1 MNIRRS
7 FVMGLG
13 VPLLAVGLA
22 GCASKAPQE
31 KSAAD
36 AMSAQRSAS
45 TVNDPRACYDE
56 FGHRRAD
63 APYGFCQNQPQYYV
77 VEERRP
83 SPSEQA
89 TTTATQ
95 PAQPVTDSEP
105 AQSISNTEP
114 VRSVVRPTAR
124 PQPLPRPDI
133 GVMRLP
139 VPVGGGMGV
148 LR

>member
-1 MNIRRS
+1 MEIRRS
-7 FVMGLG
+7 FVSVLAMQ
-13 VPLLAVGLA
+13 LLAVGVV

-36 AMSAQRSAS
+36 AMRTQHSAN
-45 TVNDPRACYDE
+45 TVNDPRACYDD
-56 FGHRRAD
+56 FGYRRAD

-83 SPSEQA
+83 VPSEQA
-89 TTTATQ
+89 TTTATR
-95 PAQPVTDSEP
+95 PAQPITSSEP
-105 AQSISNTEP
+105 VQSVTQSEP
-114 VRSVVRPTAR
+114 VRTVVRPRER
-124 PQPLPRPDI
+124 PLPLPRPEI